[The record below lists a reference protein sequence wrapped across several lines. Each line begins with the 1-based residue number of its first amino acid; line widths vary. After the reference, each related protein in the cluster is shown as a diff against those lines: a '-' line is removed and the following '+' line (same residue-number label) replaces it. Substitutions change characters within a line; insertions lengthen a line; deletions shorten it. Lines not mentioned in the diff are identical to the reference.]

1 VAVSALRNMKP
12 NDAKQIAALLREK
25 AMNYKELCEL
35 LSKVNGETKR
45 LKPLIGNPS
54 WESKDSWLIRAG
66 VALILLPDPT
76 ITDLIGASMVAV
88 GMLKNRT
95 QHSTLADVCKE
106 FQEVARKVRS
116 ISQELKY

>member
-1 VAVSALRNMKP
+1 MRNMKP

-76 ITDLIGASMVAV
+76 ITDLVGASMVAA

-95 QHSTLADVCKE
+95 QHLTMTDVCRE
-106 FQEVARKVRS
+106 FQEVARRVRS